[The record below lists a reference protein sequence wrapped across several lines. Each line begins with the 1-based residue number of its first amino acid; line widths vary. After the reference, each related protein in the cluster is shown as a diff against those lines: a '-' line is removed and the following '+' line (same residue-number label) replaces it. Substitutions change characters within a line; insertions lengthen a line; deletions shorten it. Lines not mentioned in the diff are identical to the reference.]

1 MVKVRL
7 IPVMLLREGMLVK
20 SYQFKR
26 WLPVGNPLNSI
37 KFFNQWDVDEIVF
50 LDITP
55 GKTSEVGRLD
65 DNFERFESLA
75 DYTRYI
81 STKCFVPLTV
91 GGGIKTLAD
100 MRILFN
106 AGADKVAVN
115 TVVHHQPE
123 ILQQAAA
130 SFGRQA
136 LVVSIDVKE
145 HDGGRYEVITGYG
158 KELTGTDP
166 VSWAN
171 RVEALGAGEIILNS
185 IDHDGMMSG
194 YDVKLLRAVA
204 DAVSIP
210 VIALGGVGEWE
221 HMVEGVKEGHAAA
234 VAAAN
239 IFHFSEM
246 STVHAKKHMRQ
257 AGLNVRL

>member
-7 IPVMLLREGMLVK
+7 IPVMLLREGTLVK

-26 WLPVGNPLNSI
+26 WLPVGSPLNSI

-55 GKTSEVGRLD
+55 GKSAKVGRLD
-65 DNFERFESLA
+65 DNYQRFDSLA
-75 DYTRYI
+75 DYTQYI
-81 STKCFVPLTV
+81 SRHCFVPLTV
-91 GGGIKTLAD
+91 GGGVASVD
-100 MRILFN
+100 EMRILFK
-106 AGADKVAVN
+106 AGADKVTVN
-115 TVVHHQPE
+115 TIVHHQPE
-123 ILQQAAA
+123 ILQQAAE

-136 LVVSIDVKE
+136 LVASIDVKK

-158 KELTGTDP
+158 KELTGSDP
-166 VSWAN
+166 VIWAKK
-171 RVEALGAGEIILNS
+171 VEALGVGEILLNS
-185 IDHDGMMSG
+185 IDRDGMMNG
-194 YDVKLLRAVA
+194 YDLRLVRQVA

-210 VIALGGVGEWE
+210 VIAVGGVGKWE
-221 HMVEGVKEGHAAA
+221 HLVEGVKQGHAAA
-234 VAAAN
+234 VAGAN

-246 STVHAKKHMRQ
+246 STIHAKKHMRQ